1 LCRGWMLSHVQLMLT
16 PSMWGVV
23 CALVIAL
30 PTYWGDATYK
40 KHIGKY
46 NVSEFLAALPSE
58 LDAAPK
64 VIYRI
69 RDAIG
74 SVGKVGSSPDTFFL
88 DPFSAATASSF
99 LFAALQLAALPWLT
113 QQNSDDTSVVSA
125 LMLAMICA
133 GTTLFHQE
141 GSVGGYPVRVDIFAM
156 EITFVWLAIMCP
168 TGLVHAAS
176 KYRGGDG
183 ALTHKFLPAANAPG
197 RCLACSRL
205 SGIVAIALVVMF
217 EFELDQRTLDW
228 NIHFDSSTILC
239 VTGFVAVVS
248 NGLSFALVARS
259 NMINK
264 QHAALLTAF
273 NLLSRLVPLGCGY
286 ALNLMSP
293 GPSMRPV

>member
-1 LCRGWMLSHVQLMLT
+1 MADGASSFRVQSSIADGASLCRGWMLSHVQLMLT

-46 NVSEFLAALPSE
+46 NASEFLAALPSE

-156 EITFVWLAIMCP
+156 EITFVWLAIMCARAARGLP
-168 TGLVHAAS
+168 TPSLYSRPPIHGLFAPPQVRHRPRARRLQVIAAETVH
-176 KYRGGDG
+176 
-183 ALTHKFLPAANAPG
+183 
-197 RCLACSRL
+197 
-205 SGIVAIALVVMF
+205 
-217 EFELDQRTLDW
+217 
-228 NIHFDSSTILC
+228 
-239 VTGFVAVVS
+239 
-248 NGLSFALVARS
+248 
-259 NMINK
+259 
-264 QHAALLTAF
+264 
-273 NLLSRLVPLGCGY
+273 
-286 ALNLMSP
+286 
-293 GPSMRPV
+293 